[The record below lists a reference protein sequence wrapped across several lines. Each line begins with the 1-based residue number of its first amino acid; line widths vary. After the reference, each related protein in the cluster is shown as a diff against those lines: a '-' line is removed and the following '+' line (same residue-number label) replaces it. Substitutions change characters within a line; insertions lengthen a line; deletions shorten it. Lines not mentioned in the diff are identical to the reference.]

1 MEEDK
6 ILPIFTRRIYPEVDL
21 LPHRQLIERMRTAIL
36 GDDPVDPLM
45 AVIVSLADAANILRH
60 LFDRKDRKDA
70 RKRIKNIT
78 SGNVEGQAA
87 QEAITAMRAAI
98 ATPAVMPAI
107 IAAT

>member
-1 MEEDK
+1 
-6 ILPIFTRRIYPEVDL
+6 
-21 LPHRQLIERMRTAIL
+21 MRTAIL
-36 GDDPVDPLM
+36 GDDPVDPRT

-60 LFDRKDRKDA
+60 LFDRKDRKGA

-87 QEAITAMRAAI
+87 QETITAMRAAI